1 MKKEEKVAVALKYP
15 EDADLPFISAKAK
28 GKLAEKMI
36 EIASE
41 NNIPLVQDKIAANIL
56 SVSEIGSSIPEATW
70 ELVARIFALVVE
82 LEGKEKK

>member
-41 NNIPLVQDKIAANIL
+41 KNIPLVQDKIAANIL
-56 SVSEIGSSIPEATW
+56 SVSEIGSLIPEATW